1 MATKYNAKRP
11 VVTGNIAGRQLKQV
25 TAYTDGACKKNPGR
39 GGWGV
44 LLQYGQHTKELC
56 GGERDSTNNRMEIT
70 AAIMAIKALKY
81 PCELTIYVDSLY
93 VKRGITE
100 WIDGWRKRNWRN
112 AKGDPIAN
120 AELWQELDTL
130 VHSGGHVIHWCWVRG
145 HSGVAGNERADQLA
159 NRGMYELI
167 TTCGT

>member
-56 GGERDSTNNRMEIT
+56 NI
-70 AAIMAIKALKY
+70 I
-81 PCELTIYVDSLY
+81 SLMFRLR
-93 VKRGITE
+93 VVQNHTPQ
-100 WIDGWRKRNWRN
+100 D
-112 AKGDPIAN
+112 
-120 AELWQELDTL
+120 L
-130 VHSGGHVIHWCWVRG
+130 VMS
-145 HSGVAGNERADQLA
+145 
-159 NRGMYELI
+159 
-167 TTCGT
+167 